1 MFCVFPVYIILY
13 PKVFQYIIGYI
24 MIKILSDIKILTY
37 IVVQKFGVS
46 KLKTS
51 VLFIIISLKNPES
64 NFYNENK

>member
-1 MFCVFPVYIILY
+1 
-13 PKVFQYIIGYI
+13 

>member
-1 MFCVFPVYIILY
+1 
-13 PKVFQYIIGYI
+13 

-64 NFYNENK
+64 NFYNENKWLLSTKSSFY